1 MSKVN
6 KLIDNHV
13 FCLAPQILI
22 EALNSSDDFLSDMT
36 IYVESEEIEIFEFWL
51 VSDSLGIE
59 LSRIGESSHQLDTCF
74 IWGRQTSNLALELD
88 PTLQK
93 IANK

>member
-13 FCLAPQILI
+13 FCHAPQILI
-22 EALNSSDDFLSDMT
+22 DSLNLSDEFLSDMFKDE
-36 IYVESEEIEIFEFWL
+36 ESEDDEILEFWL
-51 VSDSLGIE
+51 VSDHLGIE

-74 IWGRQTSNLALELD
+74 IWGRKTSNLALEFD

>member
-1 MSKVN
+1 MSEVN
-6 KLIDNHV
+6 KLIENHV
-13 FCLAPQILI
+13 FCQAPKILLD
-22 EALNSSDDFLSDMT
+22 ALSSSEDFLTDMFNSE
-36 IYVESEEIEIFEFWL
+36 ESEDDEILELWL

-74 IWGRQTSNLALELD
+74 IWGRKTSNLALEFD